1 MTTLELYRKHKS
13 GGISREKFLYEVRR
27 DNNLPYIT
35 NLTSYT
41 DAVQILKNKGIV
53 TEETKESKADEAVKA
68 EVKPK
73 KVTEPKLKELH
84 IDYTNPYEYRHG
96 LQHEL
101 NELGEY
107 TDEALEKA
115 KTTVLK
121 NLAKDANF
129 YSSLL
134 NQEKSPYAFKAPETD
149 APGMQAK
156 ADGYL
161 KKELKKDEKANVKD
175 NLGKKE
181 EGTSKPKGVKV
192 MPDKGVTGSE
202 KTIKENAGDKVDD
215 MIKSGKIKPEEV
227 KAAAEKAMKGDST
240 SLIALM
246 AGLPGISL
254 SEDTVEEGKANKYV
268 SVEIEGNE
276 QFPILNKVLVSDY
289 LKSVIDP
296 EEIESVDAFM
306 DDEEG
311 FDESSSYFFDGGEE
325 NASEKDV
332 EDWAKQEMS
341 YYLFSKPDEFPGKGD
356 IMEAKIEENKIG
368 SLLNA
373 VADEWGE
380 DSDLYSELED
390 SLAGWADRNGQ
401 LTPKGKIAVKA
412 LLSNWDVLDDYGH
425 LLDDTSDDNLAPI
438 DRMYNSDDWV
448 QAQKDM
454 NEADASDDLNP
465 NELSDENTF
474 EDLMK
479 KYDWYYE
486 MGDDP
491 RAYDRG
497 TALDKQLKSLAKSI
511 GIDRAVELFN
521 QYAPSDRKV
530 TTSFFQ
536 MNEDKHA
543 KLKELL
549 KTKIKEVIS
558 AAELIQAKQKGQIV
572 KIPKSATTDIQ
583 SAERAKANYSIYE

>member
-1 MTTLELYRKHKS
+1 
-13 GGISREKFLYEVRR
+13 
-27 DNNLPYIT
+27 
-35 NLTSYT
+35 
-41 DAVQILKNKGIV
+41 
-53 TEETKESKADEAVKA
+53 
-68 EVKPK
+68 
-73 KVTEPKLKELH
+73 
-84 IDYTNPYEYRHG
+84 
-96 LQHEL
+96 
-101 NELGEY
+101 
-107 TDEALEKA
+107 
-115 KTTVLK
+115 
-121 NLAKDANF
+121 
-129 YSSLL
+129 
-134 NQEKSPYAFKAPETD
+134 
-149 APGMQAK
+149 
-156 ADGYL
+156 
-161 KKELKKDEKANVKD
+161 
-175 NLGKKE
+175 
-181 EGTSKPKGVKV
+181 
-192 MPDKGVTGSE
+192 
-202 KTIKENAGDKVDD
+202 

-254 SEDTVEEGKANKYV
+254 SEDTVEEGKANKYI

-276 QFPILNKVLVSDY
+276 QFPMLNKVLVSDY

-311 FDESSSYFFDGGEE
+311 FDESSSYFFDNDEE

-380 DSDLYSELED
+380 DSDFYSELQD

-425 LLDDTSDDNLAPI
+425 FLDDDN
-438 DRMYNSDDWV
+438 D
-448 QAQKDM
+448 DM

-486 MGDDP
+486 MSDDP
-491 RAYDRG
+491 REYDRG
-497 TALDKQLKSLAKSI
+497 TAMDKQLQSLAKSI

-521 QYAPSDRKV
+521 KYAPSDRKE

-536 MNEDKHA
+536 MREDKHS

-549 KTKIKEVIS
+549 KKGLKELINPKDIQAAKSTGDVVNIPVQDS
-558 AAELIQAKQKGQIV
+558 AAQTAAKNA
-572 KIPKSATTDIQ
+572 KINFRTYKS
-583 SAERAKANYSIYE
+583 